1 MNVLPKRLGAALT
14 APSSQVSPYTK
25 NCRDLP
31 NTLCFPRII
40 ECFISAWVYP
50 YPESIKLINYF
61 DILTRDKR
69 PSVIV
74 RLCPNV
80 YHSSETKSDSVKS
93 MIYRTNVSAQA
104 RTCSKPPTGQDLV
117 EPRLVS
123 IEFKV
128 ISDSQMIDY
137 DE

>member
-80 YHSSETKSDSVKS
+80 YHSSETKSNSVKS
-93 MIYRTNVSAQA
+93 MIYIELTSRP
-104 RTCSKPPTGQDLV
+104 KPALAASL
-117 EPRLVS
+117 PRGKTWSNLVS
-123 IEFKV
+123 FQLNLKLYLIPK
-128 ISDSQMIDY
+128 
-137 DE
+137 